1 MSLRDHDNGPSSD
14 VSYPRP
20 PEEFGAGA
28 ILTGVLAALLVIGVV
43 MYSIVNMNEVQRATM
58 NPLPLKPRLETTGQS
73 TPVPTLP
80 GIIPEAARRTEV
92 PPR

>member
-1 MSLRDHDNGPSSD
+1 MSLRDHDNSPSTD
-14 VSYPRP
+14 VNYPRS

-43 MYSIVNMNEVQRATM
+43 VYSIVNMNEVQRATM
-58 NPLPLKPRLETTGQS
+58 NPLPLKPSLETTGQS

-80 GIIPEAARRTEV
+80 GTIPQAAPRTEI